1 MEGNMENVFEILN
14 EKGLLEYGATFS
26 ADYFRE
32 LCGIVEPK
40 TGTKKEFDM
49 ASLAELSAIDFIR
62 NVLIQ
67 NGRYIKKDGDNYR
80 VLLPSENAKQAD
92 LMRESARKKL
102 NKAKKLET
110 NTPKDAIIKHQ
121 TSTQSMINH
130 VSRTSRL
137 SALLN

>member
-1 MEGNMENVFEILN
+1 MENVFKTLN
-14 EKGLLEYGATFS
+14 DQGLLEYGATFT
-26 ADYFRE
+26 AEYFKQ

-40 TGTKKEFDM
+40 TGTRKDFESI
-49 ASLAELSAIDFIR
+49 ALAELSAIDFIR

-67 NGRYIKKDGDNYR
+67 NGRYIKKDGDSYR

-102 NKAKKLET
+102 KKAKSLET
-110 NTPKDAIIKHQ
+110 NTPTESVVKHQ